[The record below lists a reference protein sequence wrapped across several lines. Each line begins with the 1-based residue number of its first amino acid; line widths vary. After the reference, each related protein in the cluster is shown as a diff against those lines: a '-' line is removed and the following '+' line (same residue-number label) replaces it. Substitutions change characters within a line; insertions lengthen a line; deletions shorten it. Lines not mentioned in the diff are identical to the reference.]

1 MKNEQ
6 ETGIRTPGLRHG
18 RDSTAGCGSK
28 AEGTAD
34 TAAKAQAEAGDAA
47 ESGDTVDV
55 EFWYSGGKTAVGV
68 VQEIV
73 DSFNAS
79 RVNIM

>member
-1 MKNEQ
+1 MNKKLVSVLLASAMAV
-6 ETGIRTPGLRHG
+6 TAL
-18 RDSTAGCGSK
+18 AGCGSK

-34 TAAKAQAEAGDAA
+34 TAANAQAEAGDAA

-55 EFWYSGGKTAVGV
+55 EFWTALMLP
-68 VQEIV
+68 
-73 DSFNAS
+73 